1 MCNTKMAS
9 SADDP
14 TAGTS
19 GINQTD
25 HEALVKPKPLLL
37 KLLKFAGAQKDTFTM
52 KEVIFYIGQYIMSK
66 HLYDEK
72 QQHIVHC
79 ANDLLGDLFGVQ
91 SFSVKEHRQLY
102 LMISKN
108 LTTVNHQDSS
118 NVNTSVNQ
126 SRSPLENGNA
136 IKESV
141 QESSEATTSRRRAR
155 SETEENAL
163 EEPND
168 ERQRKR
174 HKSDS
179 ISLTFDESLSWC
191 VVSGLYCDGSN
202 GSSSSGSVS
211 SPDNNANSL
220 SGNSDWLD
228 QDSLSDQF
236 SVEFEVESIYSEDYS
251 PDEDVQELTDE
262 DDEIYQVTIYQT
274 EESDMDSFD
283 DDPEISLADYWKC
296 SKCNEMNP
304 PLPRHCPR
312 CWALRENW
320 LPDKKS
326 EKPQGSKC
334 EDAMPMDPEEGF
346 DVPDCKK
353 GKTDESKEVDEAE
366 QTCESQESE
375 EYSQPSTSS
384 SMLCSSQED
393 LKEPEKEEAEDKDGG
408 TESNLPLSSIEPC
421 VICQSQPKNGCIVH
435 GRTGHLM
442 SCYACAKKLKKRNKP
457 CPVCRQPIEMILRTY
472 FC

>member
-9 SADDP
+9 VTDQPA
-14 TAGTS
+14 AGTS
-19 GINQTD
+19 GISRTD
-25 HEALVKPKPLLL
+25 QEALVKPKPLLL
-37 KLLKFAGAQKDTFTM
+37 KLLKFVGAQKDTFTM
-52 KEVIFYIGQYIMSK
+52 KEILFYIGQYIMSK

-108 LTTVNHQDSS
+108 LITVSQQDSN

-126 SRSPLENGNA
+126 SRCQLDNGNSL
-136 IKESV
+136 KELV
-141 QESSEATTSRRRAR
+141 QESNGANSRRRAH
-155 SETEENAL
+155 SETEGASEDM
-163 EEPND
+163 ND

-191 VVSGLYCDGSN
+191 VVSGLYSDRSN
-202 GSSSSGSVS
+202 SSTSADSPS
-211 SPDNNANSL
+211 SPDHNASSL
-220 SGNSDWLD
+220 SENSDWLD
-228 QDSLSDQF
+228 DDSVSDQF
-236 SVEFEVESIYSEDYS
+236 SVEFEVESVYSEDYG
-251 PDEDVQELTDE
+251 PNEEGLELTDE

-274 EESDMDSFD
+274 EDSDMDSFD
-283 DDPEISLADYWKC
+283 DDPEISLADYWTC
-296 SKCNEMNP
+296 SNCNEMNP

-312 CWALRENW
+312 CWALREDW
-320 LPDKKS
+320 LPDKKTEES
-326 EKPQGSKC
+326 KKNILENTKPL
-334 EDAMPMDPEEGF
+334 DPEEGF

-353 GKTDESKEVDEAE
+353 GKINEDKSVDTE
-366 QTCESQESE
+366 QCSESQESGV
-375 EYSQPSTSS
+375 YSQPSTSG
-384 SMLCSSQED
+384 SMLCSSLEEYRESEKD
-393 LKEPEKEEAEDKDGG
+393 EPEDKEES
-408 TESNLPLSSIEPC
+408 TESNVPISSVEPC
-421 VICQSQPKNGCIVH
+421 VICQTRPKNGCIVH

-442 SCYACAKKLKKRNKP
+442 SCFTCAKKLKKRNKP
-457 CPVCRQPIEMILRTY
+457 CPVCRQPIEMILLTY